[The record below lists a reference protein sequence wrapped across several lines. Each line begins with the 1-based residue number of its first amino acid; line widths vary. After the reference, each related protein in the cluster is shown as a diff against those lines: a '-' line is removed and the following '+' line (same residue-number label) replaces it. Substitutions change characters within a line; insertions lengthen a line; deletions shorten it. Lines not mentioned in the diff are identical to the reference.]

1 MAPGIAAVSYAL
13 PGGVLTNDDLV
24 RDFPDWNVEKIASK
38 TGITAR
44 HVLDADRF
52 TSDLAADAV
61 RALVA
66 EHAVDPRS
74 IDYLIVCTQTPD
86 LLMPNV
92 AQQVHGALG
101 LPDTCGAVDVNLG
114 CSGYV
119 YSLGLATG
127 LIASGQAARVVVVTA
142 DTYTRLLNPA
152 DRSVR
157 TLFGDG
163 ASATLVTDGGRGR
176 LHGFVYGTD
185 GAGGGALTVPGGGLR
200 TPSPYPTSEPAA
212 RGLEASGF
220 DLHMDGP
227 EIFTFTLRVVPPA
240 VARVL
245 ERAGIEAG
253 EVDTW
258 IFHQAN
264 AYMLAHLRRKLAIPE
279 ERFVVD
285 MADVG
290 NTVSSTIPI
299 ALARAITSGRVSPGS
314 RSVLLGFG
322 VGLSWAGVVVD
333 WADQRGE

>member
-1 MAPGIAAVSYAL
+1 MAPGIAAVSYVL
-13 PGGVLTNDDLV
+13 PEPRLTNEDLV
-24 RDFPDWNVEKIASK
+24 RDFPDWNVEKIAAK
-38 TGITAR
+38 TGIGSR
-44 HVLDADRF
+44 HVLEPERY
-52 TSDLAADAV
+52 TSDLAADAL
-61 RALVA
+61 RALIA
-66 EHAVDPRS
+66 EHAVDPAT

-86 LLMPNV
+86 LLMPGV

-101 LPDTCGAVDVNLG
+101 LPDTCGAADVNLG

-127 LIASGQAARVVVVTA
+127 LIASGQAERVAVVTA

-163 ASATLVTDGGRGR
+163 ASATLVTDGGSGR

-185 GAGGGALTVPGGGLR
+185 GGGGGALTVPGGGLR
-200 TPSPYPTSEPAA
+200 SSSPYPASTPAA
-212 RGLEASGF
+212 RGLEPSGF

-227 EIFTFTLRVVPPA
+227 EIFTFTLRVVPPL

-245 ERAGIEAG
+245 ERAGVEAG

-264 AYMLAHLRRKLAIPE
+264 AYMLSHLRRKLAIPE

-285 MADVG
+285 MSDVG

-299 ALARAITSGRVSPGS
+299 ALTRAIASGRVAAGS

-333 WADQRGE
+333 WSDQLGA